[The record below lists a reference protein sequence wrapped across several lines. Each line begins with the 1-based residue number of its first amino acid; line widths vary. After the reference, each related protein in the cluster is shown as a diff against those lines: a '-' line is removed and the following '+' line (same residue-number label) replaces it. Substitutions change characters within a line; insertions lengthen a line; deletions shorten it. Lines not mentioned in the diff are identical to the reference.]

1 MPTRSSLKQSIVIPA
16 LILAVTSSLSVLL
29 AGCAQKQAPM
39 APPPSPVEIKK
50 LATDTVSDYSEFVA
64 TLISRSSVTLQSQVP
79 GQITAIYVK
88 AGDRVRQ
95 GQPLLLV
102 DPSQQQAVVASSAAA
117 AQSQQ
122 AVIGQA
128 RESLRVLQ
136 EQRHA
141 LQSAV
146 ELAQS
151 QFNRYEGLAIQHSAS
166 LQDVEQYR
174 NALNQ
179 AKANL
184 AANDAQL
191 KAQKASISTAQRQYQ
206 QAQAQTRQQQVQL
219 RYHRITAPFSGV
231 VGDIPV
237 KLGNYVQPL
246 TSLLSVTRNNQLEV
260 NISVPA
266 ERATDLRMGL
276 PIELVSESGQMLG
289 STQISFISPNVDEQ
303 AQTVLTKAILPNP
316 EGLLKADQ
324 LVNARLIWKRLP
336 GLRVPTQSVIH
347 MGGRDFVY
355 LMESA
360 GSQKFVA
367 RQVPVMLGD
376 IEGPTYV
383 VKSGLKAGDNLIVSG
398 IQKLADGAPVNP
410 QANPQTH

>member
-1 MPTRSSLKQSIVIPA
+1 MMSARSHLKLPSLTLAATAA
-16 LILAVTSSLSVLL
+16 LSMLL

-39 APPPSPVEIKK
+39 APPPTPIEVRK
-50 LATDTVSDYSEFVA
+50 LAADTVADYSEFVA

-122 AVIGQA
+122 AVIGQV
-128 RESLRVLQ
+128 RENLRVLQ
-136 EQRHA
+136 EQRQA
-141 LQSAV
+141 LQSALV
-146 ELAQS
+146 LAQS
-151 QFNRYEGLAIQHSAS
+151 QFDRYQGLALQHSAS
-166 LQDVEQYR
+166 QQDVEQYR

-179 AKANL
+179 ARANL

-191 KAQKASISTAQRQYQ
+191 KAQKAGIATAQRQYQ

-246 TSLLSVTRNNQLEV
+246 TGLLSVTRNNQLEV

-276 PIELVSESGQMLG
+276 PVELVSESGRSLG
-289 STQISFISPNVDEQ
+289 RTSISFISPNVDAE

-324 LVNARLIWKRLP
+324 LVNARLIWKSMP
-336 GLRVPTQSVIH
+336 GLRIPTQSVIH

-355 LMESA
+355 LMERT
-360 GSQKFVA
+360 GPKQFVA
-367 RQVPVMLGD
+367 RQVPVMLGN
-376 IEGPTYV
+376 IEGPYYV
-383 VKSGLKAGDNLIVSG
+383 VASGLKAGDTLIVSG
-398 IQKLADGAPVNP
+398 IQKLGDGAPVNP
-410 QANPQTH
+410 QSN